1 MTISIEFI
9 RNKIRNIFLKLKRIV
24 KKKQCEVYFLVVF
37 PIQGIKFE
45 RVKMRKRAISFSAI
59 LIFMSFVPAVSQEM
73 NTGKA
78 SLSEFIQV
86 ALNENPRIKAADK
99 EWQAALE
106 RIPQVRSLPDPMLSY
121 SHFGQSVETRLGP
134 QRNKISVSQMFP
146 FFGKLSIKGE
156 VAHSQAWILE
166 AQYRAVKADIILKV
180 KQTFF
185 SLYWFNKAL
194 KISQE
199 EKGVLQRL
207 AGIAQKMYE
216 TGQATQQDVLKAQL
230 EISKVLDKILS
241 LKQGRKAVA
250 AEMNALLNRP
260 AEAFLDIAEEVDI
273 PGIQFELIE
282 LYEWA
287 KENRPEL
294 IKVQRLIEKNEK
306 SLKLTK
312 KNYYPDFHVMFD
324 YIDIGSG
331 TTTSPEDGR
340 NAWMGSVGINI
351 PLWRKRL
358 RAAEAEEA
366 TKLEASEEL
375 YRNIENETLSRVNEL
390 FFEAKT
396 VEEQIKL
403 YQYSLLP
410 QAEQSFKAS
419 EIGYLAGKVDFLNLL
434 ESERMILMIK
444 TGYHK
449 AVSDLNKSLARL
461 ERIVGRELVNREMT
475 GKLENKTELSS
486 ENSEIFITDETL
498 NNINL
503 KNEEQGGKRK

>member
-1 MTISIEFI
+1 M
-9 RNKIRNIFLKLKRIV
+9 KKLAMIFLTIIV
-24 KKKQCEVYFLVVF
+24 
-37 PIQGIKFE
+37 
-45 RVKMRKRAISFSAI
+45 
-59 LIFMSFVPAVSQEM
+59 FMSFVPAVSQEM
-73 NTGKA
+73 NNGKA

-86 ALNENPRIKAADK
+86 ALNGNPQIKAADK
-99 EWQAALE
+99 EWQAALQ
-106 RIPQVRSLPDPMLSY
+106 RIPQVKSLPDPLLSY

-146 FFGKLSIKGE
+146 FFGKLSIKGD
-156 VAHSQAWILE
+156 VANSQAWILE
-166 AQYRAVKADIILKV
+166 AQYRVVKADVILRV
-180 KQTFF
+180 KQAFF
-185 SLYWFNKAL
+185 SLYWFDKAL
-194 KISQE
+194 EISQE
-199 EKGVLQRL
+199 EKEVLQRL
-207 AGIAQKMYE
+207 AGVAQIKYE

-260 AEAFLDIAEEVDI
+260 AEASIEIVDEVKI
-273 PGIQFELIE
+273 PGIQFELPE

-287 KENRPEL
+287 KENCPEL
-294 IKVQRLIEKNEK
+294 IKAQRLIEKNEK

-312 KNYYPDFHVMFD
+312 KNYLPDFHVMFD

-340 NAWMGSVGINI
+340 NAWMGSIGINI

-358 RAAEAEEA
+358 RAAEAQEA
-366 TKLEASEEL
+366 TKLEASENL
-375 YRNIENETLSRVNEL
+375 YGNIENETFSRVNEL

-403 YQYSLLP
+403 YRYSLLP

-449 AVSDLNKSLARL
+449 AISDMNKSLARL
-461 ERIVGRELVNREMT
+461 ERVVGKELVNREMIA
-475 GKLENKTELSS
+475 KAENRTELSL
-486 ENSEIFITDETL
+486 ENSDKLVQDETF
-498 NNINL
+498 NHINFQFE
-503 KNEEQGGKRK
+503 NQGGNRK

>member
-1 MTISIEFI
+1 M
-9 RNKIRNIFLKLKRIV
+9 RKKI
-24 KKKQCEVYFLVVF
+24 VVF
-37 PIQGIKFE
+37 
-45 RVKMRKRAISFSAI
+45 SFIMVFLNSAA
-59 LIFMSFVPAVSQEM
+59 AVSQEM

-78 SLSEFIQV
+78 ALSEFIQA
-86 ALNENPRIKAADK
+86 ALNENPQIKATDK
-99 EWQAALE
+99 EWQAALQ
-106 RIPQVRSLPDPMLSY
+106 RIPQVKSLPDPMLSF

-185 SLYWFNKAL
+185 SLYWFDKAL

-199 EKGVLQRL
+199 EKEVLQRL
-207 AGIAQKMYE
+207 VRVAQKKYE

-250 AEMNALLNRP
+250 AEMNTLLNRP
-260 AEAFLDIAEEVDI
+260 VEASVWIVDEVEV
-273 PGIQFELIE
+273 PGIQFELVE

-294 IKVQRLIEKNEK
+294 IKVQRLIEKGEK

-366 TKLEASEEL
+366 TKLEASEDL

-434 ESERMILMIK
+434 ESERMVLMIK

-461 ERIVGRELVNREMT
+461 ERIVGKELVIREMIE
-475 GKLENKTELSS
+475 KVENRTELSS
-486 ENSEIFITDETL
+486 ENSDNLVRDETF
-498 NNINL
+498 NHINL
-503 KNEEQGGKRK
+503 KIEDQGGKRK

>member
-1 MTISIEFI
+1 
-9 RNKIRNIFLKLKRIV
+9 
-24 KKKQCEVYFLVVF
+24 
-37 PIQGIKFE
+37 
-45 RVKMRKRAISFSAI
+45 MRKRAISFSVI
-59 LIFMSFVPAVSQEM
+59 LIFMSFVPAVSQDM

-78 SLSEFIQV
+78 ALSEFIQV
-86 ALNENPRIKAADK
+86 ALNENPQIKAADK
-99 EWQAALE
+99 EWQAALQ
-106 RIPQVRSLPDPMLSY
+106 RIPQAKSLPDPLLSY

-146 FFGKLSIKGE
+146 FFGKLSIKGD

-166 AQYRAVKADIILKV
+166 AQYRAVKADIMLRV

-185 SLYWFNKAL
+185 SLYWFDKAL

-199 EKGVLQRL
+199 EKDVLQRL
-207 AGIAQKMYE
+207 ARIAQKKYE
-216 TGQATQQDVLKAQL
+216 TGQATQPDVLKAQL

-250 AEMNALLNRP
+250 AEMNALLNRTV
-260 AEAFLDIAEEVDI
+260 EASVWIVDEVEV
-273 PGIQFELIE
+273 PGIQFELPE

-294 IKVQRLIEKNEK
+294 IKVQRLIEKGEK

-340 NAWMGSVGINI
+340 NAWMGSIGINI

-366 TKLEASEEL
+366 TKLEASEDL
-375 YRNIENETLSRVNEL
+375 YRNVENETLSRVNEL
-390 FFEAKT
+390 YFEAKT

-403 YQYSLLP
+403 YRYSLLP

-444 TGYHK
+444 IGYHK

-461 ERIVGRELVNREMT
+461 ERVVGKELVNRVMSE
-475 GKLENKTELSS
+475 KVENRTELSS
-486 ENSEIFITDETL
+486 ENSDNLVQDETF
-498 NNINL
+498 NHKNL
-503 KNEEQGGKRK
+503 KIEDQGGKRK

>member
-1 MTISIEFI
+1 
-9 RNKIRNIFLKLKRIV
+9 
-24 KKKQCEVYFLVVF
+24 
-37 PIQGIKFE
+37 
-45 RVKMRKRAISFSAI
+45 MRKKIIVFSFIMVFLSSVAAISQELESRK
-59 LIFMSFVPAVSQEM
+59 AV
-73 NTGKA
+73 
-78 SLSEFIQV
+78 LSELIQA
-86 ALNENPRIKAADK
+86 ALSENPQIKAAEQ
-99 EWQAALE
+99 EWQASLE
-106 RIPQVRSLPDPMLSY
+106 RIPQVKALPDPLLSY

-134 QRNKISVSQMFP
+134 QRNKISISQMFP

-156 VAHSQAWILE
+156 VAHSQAWIIE

-185 SLYWFNKAL
+185 SLYWFDKAL

-199 EKGVLQRL
+199 EKEVLQRL
-207 AGIAQKMYE
+207 AGIAQKKYE

-260 AEAFLDIAEEVDI
+260 PEASVEIVDEVEV
-273 PGIQFELIE
+273 PGIQFELVE

-366 TKLEASEEL
+366 TKIKASENL
-375 YRNIENETLSRVNEL
+375 YRNIENETLSRINEL
-390 FFEAKT
+390 FFEVRT
-396 VEEQIKL
+396 GEEQINL
-403 YQYSLLP
+403 YKYSLLP

-461 ERIVGRELVNREMT
+461 ERIVGRELVSREMT
-475 GKLENKTELSS
+475 EKGESRTESSS
-486 ENSEIFITDETL
+486 ENSDNLITNETF

-503 KNEEQGGKRK
+503 KK

>member
-1 MTISIEFI
+1 M
-9 RNKIRNIFLKLKRIV
+9 
-24 KKKQCEVYFLVVF
+24 VF
-37 PIQGIKFE
+37 PIQEIQLE
-45 RVKMRKRAISFSAI
+45 RIKMRKVTMIFLTI
-59 LIFMSFVPAVSQEM
+59 LVFMSFFPAVSQEM

-86 ALNENPRIKAADK
+86 ALNENPQIKAADK

-106 RIPQVRSLPDPMLSY
+106 RIPQVKSLPDPILSY
-121 SHFGQSVETRLGP
+121 SHFGQSIETRLGP

-146 FFGKLSIKGE
+146 FFGKLSIKGD

-166 AQYRAVKADIILKV
+166 AQYRAVKADIILRV
-180 KQTFF
+180 KKAFF
-185 SLYWFNKAL
+185 SLYWFDKAL

-199 EKGVLQRL
+199 EKEVLQRL
-207 AGIAQKMYE
+207 AGVAQKKYE

-260 AEAFLDIAEEVDI
+260 AEASVEIIDEIEV
-273 PGIQFELIE
+273 PGIQFELME

-287 KENRPEL
+287 RENRPEL
-294 IKVQRLIEKNEK
+294 IKAQRLIEKNEK
-306 SLKLTK
+306 SLKLTE
-312 KNYYPDFHVMFD
+312 KNYYPDFHIMFD

-340 NAWMGSVGINI
+340 NAWMGSIGINI

-366 TKLEASEEL
+366 TKLEASEDL
-375 YRNIENETLSRVNEL
+375 YRNIENETLSRVHEL

-419 EIGYLAGKVDFLNLL
+419 EIGYLSGKVDFLDLL

-449 AVSDLNKSLARL
+449 AISDLNKSLAKL
-461 ERIVGRELVNREMT
+461 ERIVGKELVNREMIE
-475 GKLENKTELSS
+475 KVENKTELSS
-486 ENSEIFITDETL
+486 KNSDILITDETV

-503 KNEEQGGKRK
+503 KNEEQGGQRK

>member
-1 MTISIEFI
+1 
-9 RNKIRNIFLKLKRIV
+9 
-24 KKKQCEVYFLVVF
+24 
-37 PIQGIKFE
+37 
-45 RVKMRKRAISFSAI
+45 MRKKIIVFSLIMVFMGSITAI
-59 LIFMSFVPAVSQEM
+59 SQEM
-73 NTGKA
+73 ESRKTA
-78 SLSEFIQV
+78 LSEFIQL
-86 ALNENPRIKAADK
+86 ALSENPQIKAADK
-99 EWQAALE
+99 EWQAALK
-106 RIPQVRSLPDPMLSY
+106 RIPQVKSLPDPILSY
-121 SHFGQSVETRLGP
+121 SHFGQSIETRLGP

-146 FFGKLSIKGE
+146 FFGKLSIKGD

-166 AQYRAVKADIILKV
+166 AQYRAVKADIILRV
-180 KQTFF
+180 KQAFF
-185 SLYWFNKAL
+185 SLYWFDKAL

-199 EKGVLQRL
+199 EKEVLQRL
-207 AGIAQKMYE
+207 AGVAQKKYE

-260 AEAFLDIAEEVDI
+260 AEASVEIVDEVVV
-273 PGIQFELIE
+273 PGVLFDLTE

-312 KNYYPDFHVMFD
+312 KNYLPDFRVMFD

-331 TTTSPEDGR
+331 TTTSPDDGR
-340 NAWMGSVGINI
+340 NAWMGSIGINI

-366 TKLEASEEL
+366 TKLEASEDL
-375 YRNIENETLSRVNEL
+375 YRNIENETFSRVNEL

-419 EIGYLAGKVDFLNLL
+419 EIGYLSGKVDFLNLL

-449 AVSDLNKSLARL
+449 AISDLNKSLAKL
-461 ERIVGRELVNREMT
+461 ERVVGKELVNREMIE
-475 GKLENKTELSS
+475 KAENNTELTSK
-486 ENSEIFITDETL
+486 NSDILRTGETV

-503 KNEEQGGKRK
+503 KNEEQGGRRK

>member
-1 MTISIEFI
+1 M
-9 RNKIRNIFLKLKRIV
+9 RKKI
-24 KKKQCEVYFLVVF
+24 VVF
-37 PIQGIKFE
+37 
-45 RVKMRKRAISFSAI
+45 SFIMVFLNSAA
-59 LIFMSFVPAVSQEM
+59 AVSQEM

-78 SLSEFIQV
+78 ALSEFIQA
-86 ALNENPRIKAADK
+86 ALNENPQIKATDK
-99 EWQAALE
+99 EWQAALQ
-106 RIPQVRSLPDPMLSY
+106 RIPQVKSLPDPMLSF

-185 SLYWFNKAL
+185 SLYWFDKAL

-199 EKGVLQRL
+199 EKEVLQRL
-207 AGIAQKMYE
+207 VRVAQKKYE

-260 AEAFLDIAEEVDI
+260 VEASVWIVDEVEV
-273 PGIQFELIE
+273 PGIQFELVE

-294 IKVQRLIEKNEK
+294 IKVQRLIEKGEK

-366 TKLEASEEL
+366 TKLEASEDL

-403 YQYSLLP
+403 YRYSLLP

-461 ERIVGRELVNREMT
+461 ERIVGKELVNREMIER
-475 GKLENKTELSS
+475 GQNKVKLSS
-486 ENSEIFITDETL
+486 ENSDNLIEDETF

>member
-1 MTISIEFI
+1 
-9 RNKIRNIFLKLKRIV
+9 
-24 KKKQCEVYFLVVF
+24 
-37 PIQGIKFE
+37 
-45 RVKMRKRAISFSAI
+45 
-59 LIFMSFVPAVSQEM
+59 MSFVPAVSQDM

-78 SLSEFIQV
+78 ALSEFIQV
-86 ALNENPRIKAADK
+86 ALNENPQIKAADK
-99 EWQAALE
+99 EWQAALQ
-106 RIPQVRSLPDPMLSY
+106 RIPQAKSLPDPLLSY

-146 FFGKLSIKGE
+146 FFGKLSIKGD

-166 AQYRAVKADIILKV
+166 AQYRAVKADIMLRV

-185 SLYWFNKAL
+185 SLYWFDKAL

-199 EKGVLQRL
+199 EKDVLQRL
-207 AGIAQKMYE
+207 ARIAQKKYE
-216 TGQATQQDVLKAQL
+216 TGQATQPDVLKAQL

-260 AEAFLDIAEEVDI
+260 VEASVWIVDEVEV
-273 PGIQFELIE
+273 PGIQFELPE

-294 IKVQRLIEKNEK
+294 IKVQRLIEKGEK

-340 NAWMGSVGINI
+340 NAWMGSIGINI

-366 TKLEASEEL
+366 TKLEASEDL
-375 YRNIENETLSRVNEL
+375 YRNVENETLSRVNEL
-390 FFEAKT
+390 YFEAKT

-403 YQYSLLP
+403 YRYSLLP

-444 TGYHK
+444 IGYHK

-461 ERIVGRELVNREMT
+461 ERVVGKELVNRVMSE
-475 GKLENKTELSS
+475 KVENRTELSS
-486 ENSEIFITDETL
+486 ENSDNLVQDETF
-498 NNINL
+498 NHKNL
-503 KNEEQGGKRK
+503 KIEDQGGKRK

>member
-1 MTISIEFI
+1 
-9 RNKIRNIFLKLKRIV
+9 
-24 KKKQCEVYFLVVF
+24 
-37 PIQGIKFE
+37 
-45 RVKMRKRAISFSAI
+45 MRKKIFVFSFIMVFLNSAA
-59 LIFMSFVPAVSQEM
+59 AVSQEM
-73 NTGKA
+73 NTGKVA
-78 SLSEFIQV
+78 LSEFIQA
-86 ALNENPRIKAADK
+86 ALNENPQIKAADK
-99 EWQAALE
+99 EWQAALQ
-106 RIPQVRSLPDPMLSY
+106 RIPQVKSLPDPLLSY

-166 AQYRAVKADIILKV
+166 AQYRAVKADIILRV

-185 SLYWFNKAL
+185 SLYWFDKAL
-194 KISQE
+194 KISEE
-199 EKGVLQRL
+199 EKEVLLRL
-207 AGIAQKMYE
+207 AGIAQKKYE
-216 TGQATQQDVLKAQL
+216 TGQATQPDVLKAQL

-250 AEMNALLNRP
+250 AEMSALLNRP
-260 AEAFLDIAEEVDI
+260 ADASVEIVDEVEV
-273 PGIQFELIE
+273 PGIQFELPE

-287 KENRPEL
+287 KKNRPEL
-294 IKVQRLIEKNEK
+294 IKVQRLIEKGEK

-366 TKLEASEEL
+366 TKLEASEDL
-375 YRNIENETLSRVNEL
+375 YRNVENETLSRVNEL
-390 FFEAKT
+390 YFEAKT

-403 YQYSLLP
+403 YRYSLLP

-434 ESERMILMIK
+434 ESERMVLMIK

-461 ERIVGRELVNREMT
+461 ERIVGKELVNREMSER
-475 GKLENKTELSS
+475 GQNKVKLSS
-486 ENSEIFITDETL
+486 ENSDNLIEDETF
-498 NNINL
+498 NHKNL
-503 KNEEQGGKRK
+503 KIEDQGGKRK

>member
-1 MTISIEFI
+1 
-9 RNKIRNIFLKLKRIV
+9 
-24 KKKQCEVYFLVVF
+24 
-37 PIQGIKFE
+37 
-45 RVKMRKRAISFSAI
+45 MRKRAISFSVI
-59 LIFMSFVPAVSQEM
+59 LIFMSFVPAVSQDM

-78 SLSEFIQV
+78 ALSEFIQV
-86 ALNENPRIKAADK
+86 ALNENPQIKAADK
-99 EWQAALE
+99 EWQAALQ
-106 RIPQVRSLPDPMLSY
+106 RIPQAKSLPDPLLSY

-146 FFGKLSIKGE
+146 FFGKLSIKGD

-166 AQYRAVKADIILKV
+166 AQYRAVKADIMLRV

-185 SLYWFNKAL
+185 SLYWFDKAL

-199 EKGVLQRL
+199 EKDVLQRL
-207 AGIAQKMYE
+207 ARIAQKKYE
-216 TGQATQQDVLKAQL
+216 TGQATQPDVLKAQL

-250 AEMNALLNRP
+250 AEMNALLNRTV
-260 AEAFLDIAEEVDI
+260 EASVWIVDEVEV
-273 PGIQFELIE
+273 PGIQFELPE

-294 IKVQRLIEKNEK
+294 IKVQRLIEKGEK

-340 NAWMGSVGINI
+340 NAWMGSIGINI

-366 TKLEASEEL
+366 TKLEASEDL
-375 YRNIENETLSRVNEL
+375 YRNVENETLSRVNEL
-390 FFEAKT
+390 YFEAKT

-403 YQYSLLP
+403 YRYSLLP

-434 ESERMILMIK
+434 ESERMVLMIK

-461 ERIVGRELVNREMT
+461 ERIVGKELVNREMSER
-475 GKLENKTELSS
+475 GQNKVKLSS
-486 ENSEIFITDETL
+486 ENSDNLIEDETF
-498 NNINL
+498 NHKNL
-503 KNEEQGGKRK
+503 KIEDQGGKRK

>member
-1 MTISIEFI
+1 M
-9 RNKIRNIFLKLKRIV
+9 RKKI
-24 KKKQCEVYFLVVF
+24 VVF
-37 PIQGIKFE
+37 
-45 RVKMRKRAISFSAI
+45 SFIMVFLNSAA
-59 LIFMSFVPAVSQEM
+59 AVSQEM

-78 SLSEFIQV
+78 ALSEFIQV
-86 ALNENPRIKAADK
+86 ALNENPQIKATDK
-99 EWQAALE
+99 EWQAALQ
-106 RIPQVRSLPDPMLSY
+106 RIPQVKSLPDPMLSF

-185 SLYWFNKAL
+185 SLYWFDKAL

-199 EKGVLQRL
+199 EKEVLQRL
-207 AGIAQKMYE
+207 VRVAQKKYE

-260 AEAFLDIAEEVDI
+260 ADASLEVIDEVEV
-273 PGIQFELIE
+273 PGIQFELVE

-294 IKVQRLIEKNEK
+294 IKVQRLIEKGEK
-306 SLKLTK
+306 SVKLTK

-366 TKLEASEEL
+366 TKLEASEDL

-403 YQYSLLP
+403 YRYSLLP

-461 ERIVGRELVNREMT
+461 ERIVGKELVNREMIER
-475 GKLENKTELSS
+475 GQNKVKLSS
-486 ENSEIFITDETL
+486 ENSDNLIEDETF

>member
-1 MTISIEFI
+1 M
-9 RNKIRNIFLKLKRIV
+9 RKKI
-24 KKKQCEVYFLVVF
+24 VVF
-37 PIQGIKFE
+37 
-45 RVKMRKRAISFSAI
+45 SFIMVFLNSAA
-59 LIFMSFVPAVSQEM
+59 AVSQEM

-78 SLSEFIQV
+78 ALSEFIQA
-86 ALNENPRIKAADK
+86 ALNENPQIKATDK
-99 EWQAALE
+99 EWQAALQ
-106 RIPQVRSLPDPMLSY
+106 RIPQVKSLPDPMLSF

-185 SLYWFNKAL
+185 SLYWFDKAL

-199 EKGVLQRL
+199 EKEVLQRL
-207 AGIAQKMYE
+207 VRVAQKKYE

-260 AEAFLDIAEEVDI
+260 VEASVWIVDEVEV
-273 PGIQFELIE
+273 PGIQFELVE

-294 IKVQRLIEKNEK
+294 IKVQRLIEKGEK
-306 SLKLTK
+306 SVKLTK

-366 TKLEASEEL
+366 TKLEASEDL

-403 YQYSLLP
+403 YRYSLLP

-461 ERIVGRELVNREMT
+461 ERIVGKELVNREMIER
-475 GKLENKTELSS
+475 GQNKVKLSS
-486 ENSEIFITDETL
+486 ENSDNLIEDETF